1 MAWQSLSGFLK
12 LKDLRNRLLFTLGMM
27 VVYRLGTHIPVPG
40 IDLDKLAKIF
50 SQGGLLSFLDL
61 FSGGAMVNFS
71 VFAMGI
77 IPYINSSIIMQLLLV
92 AFPQLKEIAEEGDS
106 GRKQIAA
113 YTRYLTI
120 VLAAVQAASLA
131 FWLKDAVKP
140 GYSFPVFLTMSV
152 VSLVAGSTL
161 VMWLGELITERG
173 IGNGASL
180 IIFAAIV
187 SRLPS
192 YVGQTIQLVRGGA
205 SFLGVI
211 ILVGLW
217 LFLIVGIIIIQEGER
232 RVPVQYAKRIVGRKM
247 YGGRNTFLPLKINQG
262 GVLPIIF
269 ASALLQFPLM
279 LGQFLPSAAVRNF
292 IMKYFSGG
300 GWVYTGLFG
309 ILIFFFTYFYTAIT
323 FNPPELAE
331 NIKKYGGFIL
341 GVRPGQ
347 PTAEY
352 LEKIVGRLTLA
363 GAAFLAII
371 ALVPIMAADITRI
384 TTLQGFGG
392 TALLIVVGVALDL
405 VRQVETH
412 LITGQ
417 YEGILE

>member
-1 MAWQSLSGFLK
+1 MAWQSLSGFFK
-12 LKDLRNRLLFTLGMM
+12 LKDLRSRLLFTLGML

-40 IDLDKLAKIF
+40 IDLEKLAKIF

-77 IPYINSSIIMQLLLV
+77 IPYINASIIMQLLLV

-131 FWLKDAVKP
+131 FWLKDAVRP
-140 GYSFPVFLTMSV
+140 GYSFPVFLIMSV

-180 IIFAAIV
+180 LIFAAIV

-192 YVGQTIQLVRGGA
+192 YVSKTIQLVQGGA

-211 ILVGLW
+211 ILVVLW

-232 RVPVQYAKRIVGRKM
+232 RIPVQYAKRIVGRKM

-269 ASALLQFPLM
+269 ASALLQFPMM
-279 LGQFLPSAAVRNF
+279 LGQFIPSTAAKNF
-292 IMKYFSGG
+292 LMKYFSGG
-300 GWVYTGLFG
+300 GWVYTSLFG
-309 ILIFFFTYFYTAIT
+309 LLIFFFTYFYTAIT

-352 LEKIVGRLTLA
+352 LERIVGRLTLA
-363 GAAFLAII
+363 GAVFLAII
-371 ALVPIMAADITRI
+371 ALVPIVAADATRI